1 MSAPW
6 WASTAG
12 PSSEACVTRPPH
24 DRIYAPPLPED
35 ADWINSAP
43 LRMDDLRGRA
53 VLLEFW
59 DFCRPNS
66 LRTLPY
72 LKAWHTRYADA
83 GLIVVSVH
91 APGFRASADDDA
103 VRAAVARL
111 GIEHAVLLDTS
122 FALWREYENAGWPG
136 RYLWSQ
142 AGTLAD
148 YHYGEGAYAECEL
161 AIGELLGVAREPLAP
176 LRAEDAPGARLVA
189 PSADRLSDPYGGP
202 YAAGGVWAV
211 LDPGRRPGAV
221 RANGRELTIAH
232 PGAYLLV
239 EHERHSAGE
248 LTLELGPGVRC
259 DGVCFTPGLAAD

>member
-1 MSAPW
+1 ML
-6 WASTAG
+6 
-12 PSSEACVTRPPH
+12 E
-24 DRIYAPPLPED
+24 
-35 ADWINSAP
+35 
-43 LRMDDLRGRA
+43 LRGRV

-72 LKAWHTRYADA
+72 LKAWHALYSDA
-83 GLIVVSVH
+83 GLVVVSVH
-91 APGFRASADDDA
+91 APGFRASADEGA
-103 VRAAVARL
+103 VRDAVARL
-111 GIEHAVLLDTS
+111 EIEHAVLLDTS
-122 FALWREYENAGWPG
+122 FELWQEYENAGWPG
-136 RYLWSQ
+136 RYLWSP

-176 LRAEDAPGARLVA
+176 LRPDDAPEARLVP
-189 PSADRLSDPYGGP
+189 PSPDRLSDPFDGP

-211 LDPGRRPGAV
+211 LDPGRGRGGV
-221 RANGRELTIAH
+221 RANGRELGVPH
-232 PGAYLLV
+232 PGAYLLI